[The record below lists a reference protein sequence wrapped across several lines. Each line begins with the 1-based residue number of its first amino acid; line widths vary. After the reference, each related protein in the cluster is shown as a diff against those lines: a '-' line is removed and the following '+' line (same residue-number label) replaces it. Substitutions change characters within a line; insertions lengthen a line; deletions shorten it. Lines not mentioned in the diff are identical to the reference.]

1 MAHSNNN
8 SIPPNPWW
16 TQEKI
21 MNWQKET
28 ACDGISTSVANVKL
42 SVDSVASTST
52 PRQVVPQDTSPLIQ
66 ANKELLLE
74 RKEERLKNLEKKLEE
89 EQELLRIGRNQLNQ
103 DIQRHQML
111 MKAAIVD
118 LNEQV
123 ALERKR
129 FIEEM
134 AKEMERFKLPSVKR
148 MMQTETKKVTGLI
161 STANKVYQEGCDAVG
176 WNVESDKA

>member
-8 SIPPNPWW
+8 SIPNPNPWW

-21 MNWQKET
+21 MNWQQET
-28 ACDGISTSVANVKL
+28 ACDANAKL
-42 SVDSVASTST
+42 SVDSVAATST
-52 PRQVVPQDTSPLIQ
+52 PRQVIPQDTSPLIQ
-66 ANKELLLE
+66 EFNKELFLK
-74 RKEERLKNLEKKLEE
+74 RKEARLKNLEKKLE
-89 EQELLRIGRNQLNQ
+89 QEKQLLCIGRDQLNQ

-134 AKEMERFKLPSVKR
+134 VKEMERFKLPSVKL
-148 MMQTETKKVTGLI
+148 MMQDETKTVTGLI
-161 STANKVYQEGCDAVG
+161 STANKVYQDGCDAVVR
-176 WNVESDKA
+176 NVERDENMEG